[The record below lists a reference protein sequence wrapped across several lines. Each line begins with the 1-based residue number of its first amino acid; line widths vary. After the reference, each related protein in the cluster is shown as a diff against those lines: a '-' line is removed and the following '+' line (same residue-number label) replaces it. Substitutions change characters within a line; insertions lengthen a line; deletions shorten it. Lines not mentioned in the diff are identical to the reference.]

1 MKTEAP
7 GTAKDNTSSKDD
19 ILHTATQDLIPASV
33 TATFIV
39 RHLTSTISVEFS
51 TTKKLILL

>member
-1 MKTEAP
+1 MEAQ
-7 GTAKDNTSSKDD
+7 GTATDNTSIKQD

-39 RHLTSTISVEFS
+39 RHLTSSISVD
-51 TTKKLILL
+51 